1 MNWLAQNWRKA
12 SLAIVLAVGVALPA
26 LAAYEKTGVFTPPGH
41 HVKLGDNSA
50 LRFGDGGGGY
60 SDPTTY
66 DVTARW
72 DGTDLDIL
80 ANANNTVIKWGN
92 GTNSFDQWLY
102 GSSTSL
108 YLLWDASAN
117 DLIFQDSVSAI
128 FGTGL
133 DAELRWDG
141 TDLDLLAVA
150 DDQVF
155 KLGNGTNSWD
165 VWLYGNTS
173 ADYLLSDA
181 SANNLSTQGDFYIA
195 LNDFR
200 RGTSGQTGNKTV
212 TATESGTVFLVT
224 GGTGVTFTLPATGTA
239 GLIYDFCNGVN
250 QNMTVTAPASEMV
263 TFNNV
268 DATSVAFSTTNKK
281 TGGCVRVISDANQY
295 YAHPMAEETQTMT
308 VTP

>member
-1 MNWLAQNWRKA
+1 MNWLAQNWSKA
-12 SLAIVLAVGVALPA
+12 SLAIVLAVGIALPA
-26 LAAYEKTGVFTPPGH
+26 LAAYEKTGVFTPPDH

-72 DGTDLDIL
+72 DGTDLDFL

-141 TDLDLLAVA
+141 TDLDLLALA

-155 KLGNGTNSWD
+155 KFGNGTNSWD
-165 VWLYGNTS
+165 LWIYGNV
-173 ADYLLSDA
+173 AGDYLLWDA
-181 SANNLSTQGDFYIA
+181 SASSLTAVGAATIRPFTAIADPGNAGAIPVTVTGYCPIVTAAAETRTLAAPSFIGQELLLYMKTDGGDAVVTCSTTF
-195 LNDFR
+195 NE
-200 RGTSGQTGNKTV
+200 TGNN
-212 TATESGTVFLVT
+212 TATFGDTGDGLRLSAVEEGANLRWRCAVADGVALTTV
-224 GGTGVTFTLPATGTA
+224 
-239 GLIYDFCNGVN
+239 
-250 QNMTVTAPASEMV
+250 
-263 TFNNV
+263 
-268 DATSVAFSTTNKK
+268 
-281 TGGCVRVISDANQY
+281 
-295 YAHPMAEETQTMT
+295 
-308 VTP
+308 